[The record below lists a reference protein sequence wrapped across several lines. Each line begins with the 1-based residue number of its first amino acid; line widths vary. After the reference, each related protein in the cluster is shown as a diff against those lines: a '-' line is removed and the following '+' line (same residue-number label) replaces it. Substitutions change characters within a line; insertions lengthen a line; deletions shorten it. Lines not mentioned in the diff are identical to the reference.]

1 MQICAVITSLIL
13 FLRPSQTIRFLTV
26 IDDSNY
32 DYIER
37 NIKDAVQNINNT
49 VLKGNL
55 QMDIIR
61 TKKTETYNTVKKVC
75 SMVTNGVTA
84 ILDFSN
90 GRSTANLQAL
100 ANESGI
106 AHISSVPDIYE
117 PSNQLNTTLNIRP
130 LEFYYLNIIRVIV
143 ETENLTNVGVIY
155 DSSFDLNKVPKTL
168 LRNLPCQHLY
178 LNLKTSEK
186 DMMSQLETLKR
197 ADLDHLFIA
206 ADNELIA
213 KFLKIGEKMGMMS
226 FKYHWYVMSMN
237 VPTCQNCP
245 SKDTVVQMSPVIDD
259 SKKSSYDAYR
269 SSYDSSATVDI
280 SRAYIFDIMHL
291 IAISIDDLI
300 KQGKFGNEIKY
311 NDCMTESSIDKAGYE
326 KAALLLETIGRKS
339 RQGVTGFIRKT
350 QPGVIEQ
357 DASILL
363 TRTKEIGSWSM
374 KNGLLRLNGSIS
386 ENHMQKI
393 YRVVTVSEPPFVF
406 NSTKLPN
413 GVNEYY
419 FDDKN
424 KQYYYGYCIELLN
437 KISSKLDFK
446 YTLYQSPDGLYGS
459 MNATRHWNG
468 MIKELIEDKADIMIG
483 AVSVMAERENV
494 VDFTVPFY
502 DLVGITILMKKPKF
516 EYTVFRFLNV
526 LERAVWGCIFSAFVI
541 VSVLLC
547 VFDKYSPYSYQN
559 NKESW
564 DGQGDEP
571 RVFTL
576 KEGLWFCM
584 TSLTPQGG
592 GEAPRALSGRLVA
605 ATWWMFGFIM
615 IATYTAN
622 LAAFLTVSRLDE
634 PISSLDDLAK
644 QFKVKYAPQSATAT
658 QTYFERMADIE
669 EKFYGIWKSMSLNDS
684 LDQFERAKLAVWD
697 YPVSDKFTNMW
708 AAMKE
713 SGFPKTLEEAKN
725 RIKNPPSGQEFAF
738 IGDATQNKYAAN
750 IDCDL
755 WEVGEEFS
763 RKPYALAVQE
773 GSPLKNQLSSVVL
786 QLLNQR
792 VLEDLKSRWWDFGKV
807 KCEKIEDESDGISI
821 KNIGGV
827 FLVIFIGIGL
837 GLLTLAFEYYWY
849 KLRPSWSEKKKNDK
863 TNVNTSSTTTQPI
876 PNSYMNGGFT
886 N

>member
-1 MQICAVITSLIL
+1 MQTWGILFFVIF
-13 FLRPSQTIRFLTV
+13 FLRPTRTIRFISV
-26 IDDSNY
+26 IDDSNF
-32 DYIER
+32 DQVSRNLEDAIE
-37 NIKDAVQNINNT
+37 NVNQTILDGKIE
-49 VLKGNL
+49 LH
-55 QMDIIR
+55 IIR
-61 TKKTETYNTVKKVC
+61 TKKEETYNTVKEIC
-75 SMVTNGVTA
+75 SIVSKGVTA

-90 GRSTANLQAL
+90 RMGTVNLQAL
-100 ANESGI
+100 ANDSGI
-106 AHISSVPDIYE
+106 AHISSVPSIYE
-117 PSNQLNTTLNIRP
+117 PTASLNTTLNIRP
-130 LEFYYLNIIRVIV
+130 LEFHYINIIRTIV
-143 ETENLTNVGVIY
+143 DIENLTNVGVIY
-155 DSSFDLNKVPKTL
+155 DSSFDLNKIPKTL

-178 LNLKTSEK
+178 LKLKTSEA
-186 DMMSQLETLKR
+186 DMINQLETLKK
-197 ADLDHLFIA
+197 ADLDHLFVA
-206 ADNELIA
+206 ASSKMAA

-237 VPTCQNCP
+237 VPPCKDCP
-245 SKDTVVQMSPVIDD
+245 LKDTIVQISPVIDE
-259 SKKSSYDAYR
+259 SSQSSYSVYKSSYDT
-269 SSYDSSATVDI
+269 SPIVDV
-280 SRAYIFDIMHL
+280 SRAYIFDMIHL
-291 IAISIDDLI
+291 IASSIGDLI
-300 KQGKFGNEIKY
+300 SQGKFGNEIQY
-311 NDCMTESSIDKAGYE
+311 NDCLLDSSTDKTGYE
-326 KAALLLETIGRKS
+326 KATLLLDTIFKKTRS
-339 RQGVTGFIRKT
+339 GVTGLLKGI
-350 QPGVIEQ
+350 QPGVLEQ
-357 DASILL
+357 DSSLRL
-363 TRTKEIGSWSM
+363 TRSKEIGSWS
-374 KNGLLRLNGSIS
+374 KKTGLIRLNGSIS
-386 ENHMQKI
+386 ENYMQKI
-393 YRVVTVSEPPFVF
+393 YRVVTVTEPPFVF
-406 NSTKLPN
+406 NSSKLPS
-413 GVNEYY
+413 GISEYY
-419 FDDKN
+419 YDEVSG
-424 KQYYYGYCIELLN
+424 QYYYGYCIELLN
-437 KISSKLDFK
+437 KIKDKLKFK
-446 YTLYQSPDGLYGS
+446 YILYQSPDGLYGS
-459 MNATRHWNG
+459 MNSTRHWNG
-468 MIKELIEDKADIMIG
+468 MIKELIEDRADIMIG

-669 EKFYGIWKSMSLNDS
+669 EKFYSIWKSMSLNDS

-713 SGFPKTLEEAKN
+713 SGFPLSLEEAKN

-750 IDCDL
+750 IDCAL

-773 GSPLKNQLSSVVL
+773 GSTLKNQLSSVVL

-849 KLRPSWSEKKKNDK
+849 KLRPAWNDK
-863 TNVNTSSTTTQPI
+863 REDKGNSSTTITTQA
-876 PNSYMNGGFT
+876 NSNAHSNGGFM